1 MIQKLRR
8 KFVAIVMGAAAA
20 ILLTVFA
27 MLVIS
32 TETGMIRQSET
43 MLETALEIDQRGGD
57 FRDKDT
63 PRFEDMEPPA
73 GEPVPD
79 GKPGFGGQKG
89 PGKWGQRQPYFLVL
103 VQSDGTVDL
112 GSRAEVLLTDFGT
125 EELEALALEV
135 AGYPGNSGNLSAYR
149 LRYAKRERPEGVLIA
164 FADTSAEFRSLT
176 ELVKNALIVG
186 AVTLL
191 AVFGASILLAR
202 WAVRPVEHAWKQQKQ
217 FVADASHELKTPLT
231 VILSNADMIL
241 THPNESPDRWARNIL
256 AEAQHMKGLTQDLL
270 SLAQSESS
278 EVALVMETV
287 DFSYLV
293 TDSVLSFE
301 PAAFE
306 QGHEL
311 LHEEEPGLLVT
322 GDASSLSQ
330 LCGIL
335 LDNAL
340 KYSVPSGAVKVS
352 LKGSGK
358 LVRLSVSN
366 EGEPIPPEDLTR
378 IFERFYRRD
387 PARHGEGCGLGL
399 AIARRVT
406 EQHRGKIWAE
416 SSEGIN
422 TFTVTLPSAKK
433 Q

>member
-27 MLVIS
+27 VLVIS
-32 TETGMIRQSET
+32 TETGMIRQSEA

-57 FRDKDT
+57 RTDRDT
-63 PRFEDMEPPA
+63 PRFEEFEPPE

-79 GKPGFGGQKG
+79 GKPGFGEQRG
-89 PGKWGQRQPYFLVL
+89 PGKLGQRQPYFLVL
-103 VQSDGTVDL
+103 VKPDGTVDL

-125 EELEALALEV
+125 EELEELAREV
-135 AGYPGNSGNLSAYR
+135 ASRQEDSGGLSAYR
-149 LRYAKRERPEGVLIA
+149 LRYAKREKPEGVLIA
-164 FADTSAEFRSLT
+164 FADTSAEFRNLAELIKNSLIIG
-176 ELVKNALIVG
+176 AL
-186 AVTLL
+186 TLL
-191 AVFGASILLAR
+191 VFFGAGILLAN
-202 WAVRPVEHAWKQQKQ
+202 WAVRPVETAWNQQKQ

-241 THPNESPDRWARNIL
+241 THPGENPGRWAQNIL

-270 SLAQSESS
+270 SLAQSENSANS
-278 EVALVMETV
+278 PVMETV

-322 GDASSLSQ
+322 GNASGLSQ

-340 KYSVPSGAVKVS
+340 KYSVPGGAVKVS

-358 LVRLSVSN
+358 LIRLSVSN

-378 IFERFYRRD
+378 IFERFYRSD
-387 PARHGEGCGLGL
+387 PARHGEGYGLGL
-399 AIARRVT
+399 AIARRIT
-406 EQHRGKIWAE
+406 EQHRGKICAE
-416 SSEGIN
+416 SNEGIN
-422 TFTVTLPSAKK
+422 TFTVTLPSAKR
-433 Q
+433 